1 MSGERFDDLD
11 EALFAL
17 SLEEPPADL
26 RASILRATIHDPA
39 VTPVLAL
46 APEVPSAFERAWN
59 PIVAGVGAAML
70 AWLCLAITLER
81 SLVATIV
88 QALGTFGHQLAEPST
103 FVWLALGGA
112 TVFAV
117 QLADA
122 LPKRIAVRGG
132 HS

>member
-1 MSGERFDDLD
+1 MNGERFDDLD

-39 VTPVLAL
+39 A
-46 APEVPSAFERAWN
+46 APAAAFAAEPPSFERAWN

-70 AWLCLAITLER
+70 AWLCLAVTLER
-81 SLVATIV
+81 SLAATIV

-122 LPKRIAVRGG
+122 LPKRIPVRGG